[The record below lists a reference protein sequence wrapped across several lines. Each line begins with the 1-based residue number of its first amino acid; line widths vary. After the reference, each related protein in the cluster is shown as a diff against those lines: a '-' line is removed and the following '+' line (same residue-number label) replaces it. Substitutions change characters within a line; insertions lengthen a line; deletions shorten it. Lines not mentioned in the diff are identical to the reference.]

1 MNHKEQNI
9 QILSTLKLHG
19 MLAMYKSLSIKPI
32 HEQLSLEEALVQ
44 MLLAEANYRSDKR
57 TQMFL
62 RMSKLRYD
70 SVLEKVYCNTERNL
84 TKEQL
89 RSLADCSF
97 IERAENILITGAT
110 GSGKSYLA
118 CALGRQACCLGYK
131 TEYWGMLRLV
141 QKIQQ
146 SKLDGTFMKF
156 IDALNKIQ
164 LLIIDDF
171 GLVPTTNELNISL
184 FQILEDRFRKK
195 SMIVASQLP
204 LEKWYEYINDKTLAD
219 AIMDRLAVSMHKINL
234 KGENLRHENPK
245 NYVFLNREN

>member
-1 MNHKEQNI
+1 MNHKEQTM
-9 QILSTLKLHG
+9 QIMCKLKLNG
-19 MLAMYKSLSIKPI
+19 MLAAYKNMALLPV
-32 HEQLSLEEALVQ
+32 HDRPATDEALLQ
-44 MLLAEANYRSDKR
+44 MLLTEENHRTDKR
-57 TQMFL
+57 TQMYL

-70 SVLEKVYCNTERNL
+70 SVLEKVHCNPQRNL
-84 TKEQL
+84 TKDQL
-89 RSLADCSF
+89 LALSDCTF
-97 IERAENILITGAT
+97 IERAENVLITGAT

-156 IDALNKIQ
+156 IDALSKTQ

-171 GLVPTTNELNISL
+171 GLVPMTNDLNVSL
-184 FQILEDRFRKK
+184 FQILEDRFRRK

-204 LEKWYEYINDKTLAD
+204 FEMWYQYLNDKTLAD
-219 AIMDRLAVSMHKINL
+219 AIMDRLAVSTHKISL
-234 KGENLRHENPK
+234 KGENLRHK
-245 NYVFLNREN
+245 